1 MKNMPI
7 QEKVLLY
14 MAHYHTSTIKKNLSV
29 YVQLWKISRNK
40 IKRSFIKVNTGGAS
54 KAET

>member
-1 MKNMPI
+1 MPI